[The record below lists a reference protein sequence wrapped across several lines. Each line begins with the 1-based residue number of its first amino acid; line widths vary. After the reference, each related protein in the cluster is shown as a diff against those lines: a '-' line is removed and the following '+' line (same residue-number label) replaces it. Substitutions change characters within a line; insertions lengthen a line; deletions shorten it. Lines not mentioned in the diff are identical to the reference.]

1 MKAFITIAFMSISA
15 FAVNAQSKDSTN
27 VKTINDAEYTVVEA
41 SCGQCQFG
49 MKSKSGCDLAVRMEG
64 KTYWVDGTDI
74 HSHGDAHGK
83 NGFCN
88 AIRKAKVKGEVKNER
103 FKATAFELLPAEK

>member
-1 MKAFITIAFMSISA
+1 MKTLLTILLMGTFVLSS
-15 FAVNAQSKDSTN
+15 NAQVKDSTKIKS
-27 VKTINDAEYTVVEA
+27 VSQAEYILVEA

-49 MKSKSGCDLAVRMEG
+49 MKSKSGCDLALRMNG

-88 AIRKAKVKGEVKNER
+88 AIRKAKVKGEVKDER

>member
-1 MKAFITIAFMSISA
+1 MKTLLAILLIGTSGLTL
-15 FAVNAQSKDSTN
+15 NAQTKDST
-27 VKTINDAEYTVVEA
+27 KTRPANQAEYTIVEA

-49 MKSKSGCDLAVRMEG
+49 MKSKSGCDLAVRAGE

-88 AIRKAKVKGEVKNER
+88 SIRKAKVKGEVKDDR
-103 FKATAFELLPAEK
+103 FKASFFELLPE